1 MAVLFLKLLNMSIT
15 AGWLILAITG
25 LRLLF
30 KRAPRWQICLLWS
43 AVAIRLVF
51 PFSLKSALSLIPSAQ
66 TISPDSLYAAKPE
79 IHSGIPAVNSLVNPV
94 IRETLAP
101 QAGASVNPLQVWI
114 QLAAYIW
121 LVGLLLLFLYATFS
135 YWRLR
140 RKVRASL
147 HLEDRVWICDEIDT
161 PFILGLVRPRIYLP
175 SGMEGGQGALV
186 LAHERAHLKR
196 RDHWWKP
203 LGFLLLS
210 IYWFN
215 PLSWLAYLLL
225 CRDIEIAC
233 DEKVIRTMGKGE
245 RVLYSE
251 ALLASSI
258 PHRSIMACPL
268 AFGELAV
275 KERIRSVLH
284 YKKPAFWIIL
294 LALIASIVLVVCFLT
309 NPRDPAPD
317 PDGPLAVEW
326 FNYLHLDPDP
336 PAWPESLETS
346 LPEYP
351 GVTFRWTP
359 GELTATTREG
369 TESLYFGMPIW
380 NTFFCDLTGDGKG
393 ELCST
398 VSFGSGL
405 IDKHVLVH
413 DYENGTQYLLWHRG
427 IHDYDLYLKE
437 GHLYVA
443 MRPTMKGE
451 ILESG
456 QLVLEEGRLT
466 IKGRPLPLPSLDP
479 MLTKAVDYQAFSS
492 EVGYSEE
499 GYQVLV
505 DRAESRDSERQYGN
519 VDHLTPLVRL
529 ESRADLEALTW
540 ELSAYLD
547 FDLKGPD
554 SVAFSK
560 LAERYTDDFFS
571 DHSLFLAYL
580 IAGSSADRFEMR
592 DAFIEG
598 GRLNLAIR
606 QRQAEAGDGILSGW
620 LLILEVKKSDSA
632 DCLAYDAYIAESV
645 WPEDVWPAGGGR
657 QALSYRYQGQG
668 LADMATLRLFDS
680 GDFILS
686 LSPLSSYLAYGQYVI
701 EGERLVLKTADGHS
715 TYVFH
720 KQAQGWSFSAD
731 QSSTLFAS
739 LSSLTEGSLFRLK
752 ERGPRDFR
760 TLSDWWGEW
769 NPGKEESASLLL
781 TLYRYRDAVPSQL
794 TQVVVKD
801 EEKREDCF
809 RRLLDLEILEVES
822 PKVKQNGRLL
832 ELQFFNEAN
841 EPLLFLAFQVLDDQP
856 DNLYINGDFL
866 PPEETRPERTFLVTD
881 GEGWGL
887 YRELMELLD

>member
-1 MAVLFLKLLNMSIT
+1 MAVLFLKLLNMSMT
-15 AGWLILAITG
+15 AGWLILAIAG
-25 LRLLF
+25 LRLLL
-30 KRAPRWQICLLWS
+30 KKAPRWQVCLLWS
-43 AVAIRLVF
+43 AVAIRLAF
-51 PFSLKSALSLIPSAQ
+51 PFSLKSIFSLIPSTQ
-66 TISPDSLYAAKPE
+66 TISPDILQAAEPE
-79 IHSGIPAVNSLVNPV
+79 IHSGIPAVNSLVNPF
-94 IRETLAP
+94 IRENLAP

-135 YWRLR
+135 YWQLR

-186 LAHERAHLKR
+186 LAHERAHLER

-210 IYWFN
+210 LYWFN

-233 DEKVIRTMGKGE
+233 DEKVIRTMGKRE
-245 RVLYSE
+245 RILYSE

-258 PHRSIMACPL
+258 PHRSILVCPL

-369 TESLYFGMPIW
+369 TESLYSGMPIW
-380 NTFFCDLTGDGKG
+380 NTFFCDLTGDGKQ

-398 VSFGSGL
+398 ISFGSGL
-405 IDKHVLVH
+405 IDNHVLIY
-413 DYENGTQYLLWHRG
+413 DYQNRTQYLLWHRG
-427 IHDYDLYLKE
+427 IHDYDLYLEE
-437 GHLYVA
+437 GHLYAA
-443 MRPTMKGE
+443 MRPTLEEE

-466 IKGRPLPLPSLDP
+466 IKGRPLPLPSVDP
-479 MLTKAVDYQAFSS
+479 TL
-492 EVGYSEE
+492 
-499 GYQVLV
+499 
-505 DRAESRDSERQYGN
+505 
-519 VDHLTPLVRL
+519 
-529 ESRADLEALTW
+529 
-540 ELSAYLD
+540 
-547 FDLKGPD
+547 
-554 SVAFSK
+554 
-560 LAERYTDDFFS
+560 
-571 DHSLFLAYL
+571 
-580 IAGSSADRFEMR
+580 
-592 DAFIEG
+592 
-598 GRLNLAIR
+598 
-606 QRQAEAGDGILSGW
+606 
-620 LLILEVKKSDSA
+620 
-632 DCLAYDAYIAESV
+632 
-645 WPEDVWPAGGGR
+645 
-657 QALSYRYQGQG
+657 ALSYHYQGQD
-668 LADMATLRLFDS
+668 LADMATLQLFDS

-701 EGERLVLKTADGHS
+701 EGDLLVLKTADS
-715 TYVFH
+715 QYTYVFH

-731 QSSTLFAS
+731 LSSPLFAS
-739 LSSLTEGSLFRLK
+739 LSNLTEGSFFRLT
-752 ERGPRDFR
+752 ERGPKDFR
-760 TLSDWWGEW
+760 TLSDWWEEW
-769 NPGKEESASLLL
+769 NPGKEESAGLLL
-781 TLYRYRDAVPSQL
+781 TLYRYRDAVPSKL
-794 TQVVVKD
+794 TQVSIKD

-809 RRLLDLEILEVES
+809 RRLLDLEIVEVES
-822 PKVKQNGRLL
+822 PKVNQNGRLL
-832 ELQFFNEAN
+832 ELQFFNKAN

-866 PPEETRPERTFLVTD
+866 SLEETIPEMTFLVTD

-887 YRELMELLD
+887 YKELTELLD